1 MTNKKKLKDYFNLGM
16 RKLKHRKGF
25 GVHSPFA
32 FSIITQVIE
41 EKLPYYAYHRMQTL
55 YRKQAPVSFKVA
67 CLLFRLANRFK
78 CRTIAELGCDGGYT
92 MLPLLLSDSRNH
104 ISTQA
109 PDQIQHEITSRLSLF
124 KISAERIAFTEDI
137 SMIEPA
143 DKYDMIVI
151 NQNPFAPDKPNNNL
165 DVEAEMLVQWVM
177 THTKEDSLVFVNG
190 IQPRQ
195 KLEQFWD
202 LLCDRDDVSITMDLY
217 NNGLAILKPRFF
229 KQHYIAAF

>member
-55 YRKQAPVSFKVA
+55 YRKQAPIPFKVA

-78 CRTIAELGCDGGYT
+78 CRTIVELGCDGGYT
-92 MLPLLLSDSRNH
+92 MLPLLLSDSRNRLC
-104 ISTQA
+104 TQA
-109 PDQIQHEITSRLSLF
+109 PDEMQHEITSRLSLF
-124 KISAERIAFTEDI
+124 KIPAERITFTEDI
-137 SMIEPA
+137 TAIDAAE
-143 DKYDMIVI
+143 KYDMIVI
-151 NQNPFAPDKPNNNL
+151 NQDPFAPAKTNNKI
-165 DVEAEMLVQWVM
+165 DVEAEKLVQWVM
-177 THTKEDSLVFVNG
+177 THAKEDSLIFVNG

-195 KLEQFWD
+195 RLEQFWD

-229 KQHYIAAF
+229 KQHYIVAF